1 MRFHDPK
8 YFNDFCAHP
17 LHLFSLVGIFYPPNW
32 QCPSCHDAL
41 SVSVSVS
48 VCPCLCAGVWPNFLR
63 NNLIVKVGKQERY
76 FNLQS
81 SFISK
86 SAN

>member
-41 SVSVSVS
+41 VVLVTGRSIVVIVSHCDCYVVT
-48 VCPCLCAGVWPNFLR
+48 VATGYCY
-63 NNLIVKVGKQERY
+63 QD
-76 FNLQS
+76 
-81 SFISK
+81 
-86 SAN
+86 

>member
-32 QCPSCHDAL
+32 QCPSCHDAYLVAGDPHDVGFRLMSDVARRCLARCCEAAVALTL
-41 SVSVSVS
+41 S
-48 VCPCLCAGVWPNFLR
+48 R
-63 NNLIVKVGKQERY
+63 
-76 FNLQS
+76 
-81 SFISK
+81 
-86 SAN
+86 